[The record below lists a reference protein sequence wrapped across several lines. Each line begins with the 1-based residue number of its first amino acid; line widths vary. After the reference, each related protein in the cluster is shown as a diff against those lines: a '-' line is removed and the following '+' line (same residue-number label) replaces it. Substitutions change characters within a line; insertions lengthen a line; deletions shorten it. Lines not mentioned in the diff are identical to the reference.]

1 MKKISPKT
9 VIVSGLAATYPLGGV
24 AWDYLQ
30 YLHGFS
36 NLGHDVYYL
45 EDTGGWAYDPF
56 NVTFV
61 EDMTYHIGYL
71 SDYLARLKP
80 GLEKRFC
87 VRDPA
92 DAHYGLSREQLA
104 DVVKRADVFIN
115 VSTTC
120 QMREEYLKIPVKILI
135 DSDPLYTQSDIPRY
149 LAGEADAGAV
159 KNIDNMRL
167 HNRFFSFGENF
178 GKPGCLVPRGLF
190 DWQPTRQP
198 VVLAC
203 WEGAPAPVRQAFTT
217 VLSWQPKE
225 QGPLVNGVR
234 YGGKNL
240 EFEKFLDLPSKTQ
253 AVLELALGGGRP
265 PRELLEEKGWKL
277 RDGFAMS
284 QTPWKYRDYIWES
297 LAEFSPAKNAYVA
310 SKSGWFSCRSACYL
324 ASGRPVVVQD
334 TGFSDFLPTG
344 EGILAFTDEGE
355 ALSAI
360 EAVRADWERHALAAK
375 RLAKEIFDADTVL
388 NKLLADALA

>member
-1 MKKISPKT
+1 MKKIPAKT

-30 YLHGFS
+30 YLHGFH

-61 EDMTYHIGYL
+61 EDMGYHVGYL
-71 SDYLARLKP
+71 RDFLARLKP

-92 DAHYGLSREQLA
+92 DNHHGLSKDELA
-104 DVVKRADVFIN
+104 RVVARADVFVN

-120 QMREEYLKIPVKILI
+120 QLREEYLKIPVKILI

-149 LAGEADAGAV
+149 LSGQADENAV
-159 KNIDNMRL
+159 KNIENMRR
-167 HNRFFSFGENF
+167 HDRFFSFGENF
-178 GKPGCLVPRGLF
+178 GKPGCLVPQGVF
-190 DWQPTRQP
+190 DWKPTRQP
-198 VVLAC
+198 IVLSC
-203 WEGAPAPVRQAFTT
+203 WEGAPAPVRPAFTT

-225 QGPLVNGVR
+225 KGPEVAGVK

-240 EFEKFLDLPSKTQ
+240 EFEKFWDLPGKTE
-253 AVLELALGGGRP
+253 AILELALGGGRP

-277 RDGFAMS
+277 QDGFAMS

-310 SKSGWFSCRSACYL
+310 TRSGWFSCRSACYL

-334 TGFSDFLPTG
+334 TGFTDFLPCG
-344 EGILAFTDEGE
+344 EGILAFTTEDE
-355 ALSAI
+355 ALAAI
-360 EAVRADWERHALAAK
+360 EAVRADWDRHAKAAS
-375 RLAKEIFDADTVL
+375 RLAGEIFDAGAVL
-388 NKLLADALA
+388 NKLLADALD

>member
-1 MKKISPKT
+1 MPPKT

-24 AWDYLQ
+24 AWDYIQ
-30 YLHGFS
+30 YLHGFY

-61 EDMTYHIGYL
+61 EDMSYHIGYL
-71 SDYLARLKP
+71 SDFLARLAP

-87 VRDPA
+87 VRDAA
-92 DAHYGLSREQLA
+92 DNHYGLSREQLA
-104 DVVKRADVFIN
+104 AVVKRADVFIN

-120 QMREEYLKIPVKILI
+120 QVRPEYLKIPVKILI

-149 LAGEADAGAV
+149 LAGEADEKAV

-167 HNRFFSFGENF
+167 HDRFFSFAENF
-178 GKPGCLVPRGLF
+178 GKPGCLVPAGLF
-190 DWQPTRQP
+190 DWRPTRQP
-198 VVLAC
+198 VVLSC
-203 WEGAPAPVRQAFTT
+203 WQGAPAAPRDVFTT

-225 QGPLVNGVR
+225 TGPLVDGVQ

-240 EFEKFLDLPSKTQ
+240 EFEKFLDLPRRTG
-253 AVLELALGGGRP
+253 AVLELALGDGRP

-310 SKSGWFSCRSACYL
+310 SRSGWFSCRSACYL

-334 TGFSDFLPTG
+334 TGFTDFLPTG
-344 EGILAFTDEGE
+344 EGIVAFSTQDE

-360 EAVRADWERHALAAK
+360 EAVRGNWPAHALAAK